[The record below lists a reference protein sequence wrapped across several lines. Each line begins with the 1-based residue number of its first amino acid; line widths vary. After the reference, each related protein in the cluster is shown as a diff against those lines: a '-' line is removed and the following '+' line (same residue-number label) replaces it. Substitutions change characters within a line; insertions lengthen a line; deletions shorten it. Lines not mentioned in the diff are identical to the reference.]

1 MSHTMLGALFRL
13 ACDESLPLPKNYGA
27 SGKKRGYDCNEKD
40 HNSDCQD
47 REVMHWIFRS
57 V

>member
-1 MSHTMLGALFRL
+1 MLGALFRL
-13 ACDESLPLPKNYGA
+13 ACDESLPLLKNYGA
-27 SGKKRGYDCNEKD
+27 SGKKRSYDCNEKD